1 MITIRNETGKD
12 VERRE
17 ALLDRVWGRSRL
29 QKTAE
34 RLREGRLPAEG
45 LSFIAEQT
53 DRVIG
58 SVRLWNIAAGPDRP
72 ALLLGPLA
80 VDEAWRNLG
89 IGTALMRRAVDI
101 AGQLDHGAILLVG
114 DAPYYGRFGF
124 SAEKTGR
131 LWLPGP
137 YEQHRLLGRELAP
150 SSTRRRT
157 RTDRGNRLCRAK
169 ARHGCAYQG
178 ACPSRLAPIACSL
191 SGAAAC
197 TSKPPWASTLRRDLR
212 TRLAVICTK
221 ARLRYISLTY
231 RTELPVRQI
240 APLCGLMEDH
250 MVARMRHIALL
261 VTDPEKSA
269 QFYEKTLGFKRAGKA
284 GRGLYMS
291 DGTINMALLQVRP
304 DKGEKPGLYHFG
316 MWVDDLDESEKTVS
330 AAGGSY
336 LMGREDR
343 NPDTFYEVKYR
354 DPDGIVFDITPTGWR
369 GAVKEVAP
377 AEAAKEAAE

>member
-150 SSTRRRT
+150 
-157 RTDRGNRLCRAK
+157 RALDG
-169 ARHGCAYQG
+169 AHGLIGATGCAAPKPDMGALSKGLARQG
-178 ACPSRLAPIACSL
+178 SRPSR
-191 SGAAAC
+191 AA
-197 TSKPPWASTLRRDLR
+197 
-212 TRLAVICTK
+212 
-221 ARLRYISLTY
+221 
-231 RTELPVRQI
+231 
-240 APLCGLMEDH
+240 
-250 MVARMRHIALL
+250 
-261 VTDPEKSA
+261 
-269 QFYEKTLGFKRAGKA
+269 
-284 GRGLYMS
+284 
-291 DGTINMALLQVRP
+291 
-304 DKGEKPGLYHFG
+304 
-316 MWVDDLDESEKTVS
+316 
-330 AAGGSY
+330 
-336 LMGREDR
+336 
-343 NPDTFYEVKYR
+343 
-354 DPDGIVFDITPTGWR
+354 
-369 GAVKEVAP
+369 
-377 AEAAKEAAE
+377 